1 MPGVDRGVSKM
12 SDILPKS
19 GSFDNIVEL
28 SMDMIAQGSEGERRD
43 LHANKME
50 SRTPQFTDIL
60 NIAATSLVLFW
71 SKIT

>member
-28 SMDMIAQGSEGERRD
+28 SMDMIAQGSEGERMQTKWNQEH
-43 LHANKME
+43 LN
-50 SRTPQFTDIL
+50 SDIL

>member
-1 MPGVDRGVSKM
+1 MPGEDRGVSKM

-43 LHANKME
+43 LHAHKLE
-50 SRTPQFTDIL
+50 SMTPRFTDIL
-60 NIAATSLVLFW
+60 NMPATSLVLF
-71 SKIT
+71 